1 MTLEVAQVQAR
12 RIAEANA
19 QRDAE
24 MRSLRN
30 QNTLLTG
37 GLTGDSLQYFNES
50 LGALNAQK
58 RIVPQA
64 IQAEREM
71 LPGMQ
76 DYQRFLYGSQS
87 RNLMGIYGDLQADS
101 ITAQGQYGGQLLG
114 MYGQMGQSAT
124 SQAVNSL
131 TPWARDIY
139 NTYGNQTLSDLSL
152 GSSLNQQETAQA
164 QQAAR
169 AAAQA
174 RGLNFSRQGTDMEIL
189 NTYNMGQN
197 RLSQRRQ
204 AAQQAYGMAQGQQA
218 FGAQAYLNPAM
229 QISSIYSTPTLLQA
243 AQGSFGQ
250 MGSQFLQPESQYLAN
265 IRANRIQQENANAA
279 AAAQRSAGAS
289 AGIGSIISGG
299 LMALAICWVAREV
312 YGKEDVRWKIFR
324 AWLLTEAPEWLFNL
338 YAEHGEEFAKYIS
351 DKPILKRIVKS
362 AMDLVVEPKLKF
374 IEAN

>member
-1 MTLEVAQVQAR
+1 MADFVTRLSYAKAAQEKAKEQ
-12 RIAEANA
+12 
-19 QRDAE
+19 QMQYLQD
-24 MRSLRN
+24 
-30 QNTLLTG
+30 QNTLLSG
-37 GLTGDSLQYFNES
+37 GLTGDSLQYYQET

-58 RIVPQA
+58 RIIPQA
-64 IQAEREM
+64 VEAERQM

-87 RNLMGIYGDLQADS
+87 QNLMSIYGGLQNQTVA
-101 ITAQGQYGGQLLG
+101 AQGQYGNQLLG
-114 MYGQMGQSAT
+114 MYGQMGQNAT
-124 SQAVNSL
+124 AQSVNSL

-152 GSSLNQQETAQA
+152 GSSLNQQETTQA

-197 RLSQRRQ
+197 RLNQRRQ
-204 AAQQAYGMAQGQQA
+204 AAGSAYQMAQGQQA

-229 QISSIYSTPTLLQA
+229 QISNIYSTPALLQA
-243 AQGSFGQ
+243 AQGSFSQ

-279 AAAQRSAGAS
+279 ASAQRSAGLAS
-289 AGIGSIISGG
+289 GVGSMIGGG
-299 LMALAICWVAREV
+299 LIALALCWVAREV
-312 YGKEDVRWKIFR
+312 YGTEDNRWKIFR
-324 AWLLTEAPEWLFNL
+324 AWLLTEAPEWLYNL
-338 YAEHGEEFAKYIS
+338 YMEHGEKFAAYIS
-351 DKPILKRIVKS
+351 DKPMLKRIVKS
-362 AMDLVVEPKLKF
+362 AMDLVVEPRLKL
-374 IEAN
+374 IQAN